1 MALLSPAE
9 EKARLRWQCRRGL
22 LELDFI
28 LERFLTQR
36 YDQLSDKL
44 KEQFSQL
51 LQHSDPDLQDWLL
64 SSEPSKKPPFSDL
77 IGLIRHL

>member
-28 LERFLTQR
+28 LERFLDQR
-36 YDQLSDKL
+36 YDQLSDVF
-44 KEQFSQL
+44 KEQFNEL
-51 LQHSDPDLQDWLL
+51 LQHSDPDLQSWLL
-64 SSEPSKKPPFSDL
+64 SSESSEHTPFPDL

>member
-1 MALLSPAE
+1 VALLSPAE

-28 LERFLTQR
+28 LERFLDQR
-36 YDQLSDKL
+36 YDQLSDVF
-44 KEQFSQL
+44 KEQFNEL
-51 LQHSDPDLQDWLL
+51 LQHSDPDLQSWLL
-64 SSEPSKKPPFSDL
+64 SSESSKHPPFPDL

>member
-1 MALLSPAE
+1 VALLSPAE

-28 LERFLTQR
+28 LERFLDQR
-36 YDQLSDKL
+36 YDQLSDVF
-44 KEQFSQL
+44 KEQFNEL
-51 LQHSDPDLQDWLL
+51 LQHSDPDLQSWLL
-64 SSEPSKKPPFSDL
+64 SSEPSNPPLFPDL

>member
-1 MALLSPAE
+1 MALLSPQE

-28 LERFLTQR
+28 LERFLAQR
-36 YDQLSDKL
+36 YDQLSDEFKV
-44 KEQFSQL
+44 QFNEL
-51 LQHSDPDLQDWLL
+51 LQHSDPDLQGWLL
-64 SSEPSKKPPFSDL
+64 SSESPEASPFSDL

>member
-1 MALLSPAE
+1 VSLLSSAE

-28 LERFLTQR
+28 LERFLAQR
-36 YDQLSDKL
+36 YDQLSDES
-44 KEQFSQL
+44 KEQFNEL

-64 SSEPSKKPPFSDL
+64 SSEYPEASPFPDL
-77 IGLIRHL
+77 IGLIRYL